1 MTEQINAFDQTKP
14 EPLDL
19 NEIRVWA
26 DYAKREN
33 KEMGM
38 APDCA
43 IALLD
48 RLQQAERDRDHYYLA
63 AEIEAREVDRQKA
76 AAKAAA
82 GKLSDALSRCL
93 KAMHH
98 VAPFFQRGV
107 EATLLTDAITA
118 AQEAIV
124 EGIELGCVQE
134 PAQALSNEEIDL
146 IANTMPGGLDGF
158 LKGWGWRNFARAV
171 EGEVLSRQEG
181 RGGAP
186 VAWIQAEPSARGAD
200 LRTVMQG
207 VAYSTQWHWQSERPK
222 TSNPVWPVFGA
233 APTRQI
239 DAPMADSNGAKA

>member
-1 MTEQINAFDQTKP
+1 MTEQTNAVDQTKP

-19 NEIRVWA
+19 NEIRIWA
-26 DYAKREN
+26 DYAKREK

-38 APDCA
+38 EPDAA

-48 RLQQAERDRDHYYLA
+48 RLQQAERDRDHYCLA

-76 AAKAAA
+76 AAKVAAR
-82 GKLSDALSRCL
+82 KLSNALSRCL

-98 VAPFFQRGV
+98 AAPFFNRGV

-124 EGIELGCVQE
+124 EGIELDCVE
-134 PAQALSNEEIDL
+134 DAAQVLSNEEIDL

-171 EGEVLSRQEG
+171 EGEVLSRQG
-181 RGGAP
+181 RR
-186 VAWIQAEPSARGAD
+186 I
-200 LRTVMQG
+200 
-207 VAYSTQWHWQSERPK
+207 
-222 TSNPVWPVFGA
+222 A
-233 APTRQI
+233 AT
-239 DAPMADSNGAKA
+239 DAAMVGSNGAKA